1 MADYK
6 LSAMHDIHTHLY
18 WQSYDTD
25 RDEVVRRAREAGV
38 DKMLVI
44 GCTVEESRQ
53 AITVAEQYPQVYAS
67 VGIHPSFFNELV
79 EKSPTTKIQDTN
91 NHQSPISNLKG
102 LTSELREMAKHEKV
116 VAIGECGLEYY
127 AHNSEQPITEAQ
139 KAAQKAGFLAQIDLA
154 EELELPMILHCRAST
169 GSADAYEDLFEI
181 LSNQYSI
188 FDIQHSSCILHCY
201 MGDTEVTERF
211 LSLPNVYF
219 SFTGNITYP
228 IKKVVSGTKPA
239 RIATRSVA
247 GGDDLTETVKLIPLD
262 RIFTETDCPFLTPQ
276 SHRGERNEPAYVAEV
291 LECIARLHGVEPKVV
306 EQLTESNFK
315 KVFPMVQ

>member
-1 MADYK
+1 
-6 LSAMHDIHTHLY
+6 MHDIHTHLY

-53 AITVAEQYPQVYAS
+53 AIAVAEQYPQVYAS

-79 EKSPTTKIQDTN
+79 EKSSITKIQDTN

-127 AHNSEQPITEAQ
+127 AHNSEQLITDAQ
-139 KAAQKAGFLAQIDLA
+139 KVAQKAGFLAQIALA
-154 EELELPMILHCRAST
+154 EELGLPMILHCRAST

-181 LSNQYSI
+181 LSDQHST

-201 MGDTEVTERF
+201 MGDTEVTEKF

-228 IKKVVSGTKPA
+228 VKQVVVGTK
-239 RIATRSVA
+239 
-247 GGDDLTETVKLIPLD
+247 DDLTETVKMIPLE

>member
-1 MADYK
+1 
-6 LSAMHDIHTHLY
+6 
-18 WQSYDTD
+18 
-25 RDEVVRRAREAGV
+25 
-38 DKMLVI
+38 MLVI

>member
-53 AITVAEQYPQVYAS
+53 AIATAEQYPDVHAS
-67 VGIHPSFFNELV
+67 VGVHPQEFFDESGIL
-79 EKSPTTKIQDTN
+79 
-91 NHQSPISNLKG
+91 NLESWMKQ
-102 LTSELREMAKHEKV
+102 LRDLAKHTRV
-116 VAIGECGLEYY
+116 IAIGECGLEYY

-139 KAAQKAGFLAQIDLA
+139 KAAQKAGFLAQIALA
-154 EELELPMILHCRAST
+154 EELGLPMILHCRAST

-181 LSNQYSI
+181 LQATSYKLPAV
-188 FDIQHSSCILHCY
+188 LHCY
-201 MGDTEVTERF
+201 MGDTEVTKKF
-211 LSLPNVYF
+211 LTLPNVYF

-228 IKKVVSGTKPA
+228 VKQVVAGTK
-239 RIATRSVA
+239 
-247 GGDDLTETVKLIPLD
+247 DDLTKTVKVIPLE

-306 EQLTESNFK
+306 AELTDSNFK

>member
-53 AITVAEQYPQVYAS
+53 AIATAEQYPDVHAS
-67 VGIHPSFFNELV
+67 VGVHPQEFFDESGIL
-79 EKSPTTKIQDTN
+79 
-91 NHQSPISNLKG
+91 NLESWMKQ
-102 LTSELREMAKHEKV
+102 LRDLAKHTRV
-116 VAIGECGLEYY
+116 IAIGECGLEYY

-139 KAAQKAGFLAQIDLA
+139 KAAQKAGFLAQIALA
-154 EELELPMILHCRAST
+154 EELGLPMILHCRAST

-181 LSNQYSI
+181 LQATSYKLPVV
-188 FDIQHSSCILHCY
+188 LHCY
-201 MGDTEVTERF
+201 MGDTEVTKKF
-211 LSLPNVYF
+211 LTLPNVYF

-247 GGDDLTETVKLIPLD
+247 GGDDLTKTVKVIPLE

-306 EQLTESNFK
+306 AELTDSNFK

>member
-53 AITVAEQYPQVYAS
+53 AIAVAEQYPDVYAS
-67 VGIHPSFFNELV
+67 AGVHPQEFFDESGIL
-79 EKSPTTKIQDTN
+79 
-91 NHQSPISNLKG
+91 NLESWMKQ
-102 LTSELREMAKHEKV
+102 LRDLAKHTRV
-116 VAIGECGLEYY
+116 IAIGECGLEYY
-127 AHNSEQPITEAQ
+127 SHDPTKTITDEQ
-139 KAAQKAGFLAQIDLA
+139 KAAQKAGFLAQIALA
-154 EELELPMILHCRAST
+154 EELGLPMILHCRAST

-181 LSNQYSI
+181 LSNQRST

-201 MGDTEVTERF
+201 MGDTEVTKKF
-211 LSLPNVYF
+211 LTLPNVYF

-228 IKKVVSGTKPA
+228 VKQVVAGTK
-239 RIATRSVA
+239 
-247 GGDDLTETVKLIPLD
+247 DDLTETVKLIPLD

>member
-53 AITVAEQYPQVYAS
+53 AIAVEEQYPQVYAS

-79 EKSPTTKIQDTN
+79 EKSSITKIQDTN
-91 NHQSPISNLKG
+91 NHQSPIFNLQG

-127 AHNSEQPITEAQ
+127 AHNSEQPITKAQ
-139 KAAQKAGFLAQIDLA
+139 KAAQKAGFLAQIALA

-181 LSNQYSI
+181 LQATSYKLPAV
-188 FDIQHSSCILHCY
+188 LHCY
-201 MGDTEVTERF
+201 MGDTEVTKKF
-211 LSLPNVYF
+211 LTLPNVYF

-228 IKKVVSGTKPA
+228 VKQVVAGTK
-239 RIATRSVA
+239 
-247 GGDDLTETVKLIPLD
+247 DDLTETVKMIPLE

-291 LECIARLHGVEPKVV
+291 LQCIARLHGVEPKAV